1 MSPRFVRTDWP
12 SFLDRFHSQRPGI
25 TEALLGR
32 CRDEAGF
39 DPYQWLAAAA
49 PRGGTILDVACG
61 SGPTRRLVDG
71 SWIGVDRSMSEL
83 RRATENRDA
92 AVVRADAL
100 ELPLGT
106 ASVDHVMCTMALM
119 LISPVEDA
127 LGEIR
132 RVLAP
137 GGTLHLLLPARRP
150 LRSGDTWRYLRL
162 YLALGSTARFPPSPL
177 RRRPDLA
184 LARGGFAVTSTER
197 RRFAYPIAD
206 SASAQRLIDA
216 LYLPGVPTARLDRAA
231 RVVDTW
237 VGSAIGIAL
246 GHISARRT

>member
-1 MSPRFVRTDWP
+1 MSPWFARTDWP
-12 SFLDRFHSQRPGI
+12 SFLDRFHAERPGI
-25 TEALLGR
+25 TEALLVR
-32 CRDEAGF
+32 CRDEAGL

-100 ELPLGT
+100 ELPFGT

-127 LGEIR
+127 LGEIH

-150 LRSGDTWRYLRL
+150 LRPGDTWRYLRL

-177 RRRPDLA
+177 RRRPDRA
-184 LARGGFAVTSTER
+184 LARGGFAATSTER

-216 LYLPGVPTARLDRAA
+216 LYLPGVTPPRLDRASRLA
-231 RVVDTW
+231 EGWAGT
-237 VGSAIGIAL
+237 GIGIAL
-246 GHISARRT
+246 ARVVARRR